1 LGTERL
7 PYRGHRNASVKDY
20 LHSLRPLW
28 PCRIRR
34 TEKAQDL
41 ILRDGDGA
49 GTGYSFWAYDEN
61 LKLRWR
67 ADAHGA
73 WPGMYMWFCHVDG
86 DGRDVLP
93 GYELYDG
100 DGNKL
105 WTMEGAEY
113 IEDSG
118 GAGHIDHAAFG
129 ELDGDP
135 SNGPEIG
142 IAGSDPGF
150 FLVDARDGAPLRHH
164 FFMDRVDLLQLR
176 AVVFEGHH
184 PQLRSALVD
193 VGFVLDGA

>member
-1 LGTERL
+1 M
-7 PYRGHRNASVKDY
+7 
-20 LHSLRPLW
+20 
-28 PCRIRR
+28 
-34 TEKAQDL
+34 
-41 ILRDGDGA
+41 RDGDGA

-73 WPGMYMWFCHVDG
+73 WHGMYMWFCDVDG

-150 FLVDARDGAPLRHH
+150 FPGRRAR
-164 FFMDRVDLLQLR
+164 
-176 AVVFEGHH
+176 
-184 PQLRSALVD
+184 RSALAPPLFHGPRRSSPVARGS
-193 VGFVLDGA
+193 VRGTSSPAPLGARRRGLRPRWGLTARRHRRSRPESRSVSNVLGNGKERL